1 MTGMEADMALLQEAV
16 YFLLDRGAAI
26 ELIGDAETPEFEIE
40 GEAVTVSQVI
50 LKAYAAGMAEQR

>member
-1 MTGMEADMALLQEAV
+1 MEGDITLLQEAV

-26 ELIGDAETPEFEIE
+26 ELVGDAEAPEFEVE